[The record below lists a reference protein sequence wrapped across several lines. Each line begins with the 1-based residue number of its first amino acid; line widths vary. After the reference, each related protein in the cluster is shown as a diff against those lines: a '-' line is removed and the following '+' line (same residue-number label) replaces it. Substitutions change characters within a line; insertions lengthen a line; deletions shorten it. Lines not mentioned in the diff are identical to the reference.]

1 MERITNHVEIK
12 DGKIN
17 KPYWNEGWEVWK
29 E

>member
-17 KPYWNEGWEVWK
+17 KPYWNEGWEV
-29 E
+29 